1 MSISYHY
8 QTDVVRLI
16 KNYLQTHPDCE
27 DTVTGITQWWVKQQK
42 FADSMAAVDNAL
54 KILALQGD
62 VSSVER
68 NNKTYYRLTKK
79 QRKDVN

>member
-16 KNYLQTHPDCE
+16 RNYLQAHPHCE
-27 DTVTGITQWWVKQQK
+27 DTPEGITQWWVKEQQ
-42 FADSMAAVDNAL
+42 FADSLIAVDNAL

-62 VSSVER
+62 VSPVIR
-68 NNKTYYRLTKK
+68 NNQTYYRLA
-79 QRKDVN
+79 RNP

>member
-16 KNYLQTHPDCE
+16 KNYLQQHPECE
-27 DTVTGITQWWVKQQK
+27 DTVLGITQWWVKQQK
-42 FADSMAAVDNAL
+42 FADSMSAVDNAL
-54 KILALQGD
+54 KILAVQGD

-68 NNKTYYRLTKK
+68 NNKTYYRLTK
-79 QRKDVN
+79 NN